1 MTDITAEEVMGQA
14 LVAFGQGTGAVW
26 VHREAVTAL
35 RTLYAGYW
43 SGRCRSWEEDAGQ
56 ALERVRATG
65 RLAALLAIQA
75 GRIAITASD
84 FTTAAGTVREVN
96 RDSAEN
102 FTRIC
107 TG

>member
-1 MTDITAEEVMGQA
+1 MSDSTAEEVMGQA

-35 RTLYAGYW
+35 RALYAGYME
-43 SGRCRSWEEDAGQ
+43 RALQYWEEDASQ

-65 RLAALLAIQA
+65 RLAALLAIQT

-84 FTTAAGTVREVN
+84 VTTAAGMVREVN
-96 RDSAEN
+96 RDFGGN
-102 FTRIC
+102 ITRIC

>member
-1 MTDITAEEVMGQA
+1 MSDITAEEVMGQA

-26 VHREAVTAL
+26 VHHEAVRAL
-35 RTLYAGYW
+35 RTLYAGYV
-43 SGRCRSWEEDAGQ
+43 GRALQYWDEDAGQ

-75 GRIAITASD
+75 GRMAITEHD
-84 FTTAAGTVREVN
+84 FTTAAGMVREVN
-96 RDSAEN
+96 RDAQGN
-102 FTRIC
+102 ITRIC

>member
-1 MTDITAEEVMGQA
+1 MSDITAEEVMGQA

-35 RTLYAGYW
+35 RALYAGYMERALQYW
-43 SGRCRSWEEDAGQ
+43 DEDAVQ

-65 RLAALLAIQA
+65 RLAAHLAIQD
-75 GRIAITASD
+75 GRLAITEHD

-96 RDSAEN
+96 RDSSGN
-102 FTRIC
+102 ITRIC